1 MTKSKRALKK
11 CIEEINR
18 EREINTMP
26 VSKIPNKIAA
36 PKPVRPKPQTL
47 THTINPK
54 WLETSPIKNEREEV
68 SDIDGR
74 PNLCKQFATK
84 LMDNMERENLKICD
98 ED

>member
-18 EREINTMP
+18 DREINTMP

-54 WLETSPIKNEREEV
+54 WIETSPIKNEREEV

-74 PNLCKQFATK
+74 PNLCKQFTTK
-84 LMDNMERENLKICD
+84 LMENMERENLKSD